1 MCADLPLGPKPVLQ
15 IDPRA
20 RILIAGQAP
29 GRRAHASGIP
39 FDDVSGER
47 LRAWLGIDRA
57 SFYDAARV
65 AIVPMAF
72 CFPGTGRGGDLPP
85 PPLCARTWRRRLL
98 ALLPEIGLT
107 VLLGRYALDWHL
119 GATAANLT
127 ETVADWR
134 RHWPALLPLPHPS
147 PRNGVWLKRNPW
159 FETEVLPP
167 LRARVRELLG

>member
-1 MCADLPLGPKPVLQ
+1 MP
-15 IDPRA
+15 
-20 RILIAGQAP
+20 
-29 GRRAHASGIP
+29 
-39 FDDVSGER
+39 
-47 LRAWLGIDRA
+47 
-57 SFYDAARV
+57 
-65 AIVPMAF
+65 
-72 CFPGTGRGGDLPP
+72 
-85 PPLCARTWRRRLL
+85 ARTWRRRLL
-98 ALLPEIGLT
+98 ALLPEIGLN

-159 FETEVLPP
+159 FETEVLPQ